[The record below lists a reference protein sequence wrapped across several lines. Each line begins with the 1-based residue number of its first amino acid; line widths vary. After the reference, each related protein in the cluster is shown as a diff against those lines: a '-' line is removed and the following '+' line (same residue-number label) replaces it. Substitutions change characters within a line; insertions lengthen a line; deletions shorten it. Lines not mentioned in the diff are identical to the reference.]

1 MRKHIPLDDL
11 EMFELM
17 RAAYPEKF
25 KDDENETWDAVMD
38 FADTISGFDEIADL
52 LGRVATLAM
61 PMTSPLTGEAHHVLG
76 SIVISETG
84 ALMCAA
90 VKREVM
96 K

>member
-1 MRKHIPLDDL
+1 MKKHVPLNDL

-17 RAAYPEKF
+17 RAAYPERF
-25 KDDENETWDAVMD
+25 KDDENETWNDVMD
-38 FADTISGFDEIADL
+38 FADTINGFDEIADL

-61 PMTSPLTGEAHHVLG
+61 PMTSPFDGEAHHVLG
-76 SIVISETG
+76 SVVISETG
-84 ALMCAA
+84 VSMCAA